1 MELRQGYK
9 QTEVGVI
16 PQDWGL
22 LKLENNFTLKARI
35 GWQGL
40 TTKEYL
46 TSGNYSLVT
55 GTDFHDGYINWE
67 SCVFVERIRF
77 DQDKNIQLK
86 VGDVLVTKDG
96 TIGKVAYVDRLPNPT
111 TLNSGVFV
119 LRPKNN
125 GINNRFFYTI
135 LMSFY
140 FDEFLNKITAGSTI
154 THLYQKDFIHFNF
167 VLPSIKEQTAIAN
180 ALSDMDALISQTE
193 KLIEKKK
200 AIKQGAMQVLLK
212 PKEGW
217 VTKRFHEV
225 CWFQEGPGLR
235 NWQFTK
241 SGIKV
246 INVTNLE
253 NGLLNLERTQRYI
266 SLQEFQK
273 MYTHFEVDENDIVVA
288 SSGNSYGK
296 VSLVRKKDLPLLMN
310 TSVIRFKPKSELD
323 FSFLWTFLNSKEFK
337 LQIDLLITGGAQP
350 NFGPVHLNKISIN
363 LPGSIQEQ
371 SSIAGILNDIEQD
384 ILVQNTKLT
393 KLKQQKQ
400 GMMQA
405 LLTGKKR
412 LVS

>member
-1 MELRQGYK
+1 MELKQGYK
-9 QTEVGVI
+9 QTEVGII

-46 TSGNYSLVT
+46 SSGNYSLVT

-67 SCVFVERIRF
+67 SCVFVEKIRF
-77 DQDKNIQLK
+77 DQDRNIQLK

-119 LRPKNN
+119 IRPKNN
-125 GINNRFFYTI
+125 AVNNRFFYSI

-167 VLPSIKEQTAIAN
+167 ILPPLHEQTAIAN
-180 ALSDMDALISQTE
+180 ALSDMDTLISQSE

-200 AIKQGAMQVLLK
+200 AIKQGAMQELLK

-217 VTKRFHEV
+217 VTKKLGEV
-225 CWFQEGPGLR
+225 ISFQTGFP
-235 NWQFTK
+235 F
-241 SGIKV
+241 
-246 INVTNLE
+246 
-253 NGLLNLERTQRYI
+253 
-266 SLQEFQK
+266 
-273 MYTHFEVDENDIVVA
+273 
-288 SSGNSYGK
+288 SSHN
-296 VSLVRKKDLPLLMN
+296 
-310 TSVIRFKPKSELD
+310 F
-323 FSFLWTFLNSKEFK
+323 SKEPNGIRLIKNRDLRSDDSIIYFCGHYIEDF
-337 LQIDLLITGGAQP
+337 LVNNGDLLIGMDGDFEPVIWDKGIALLNQRVGRVKKKKEVSLGFLAYTLLAELKLIESRTGSTTVKHLSHADVENIELRMPDYKEQCKIDTALRDLT
-350 NFGPVHLNKISIN
+350 NEIDHLSRKLNKF
-363 LPGSIQEQ
+363 
-371 SSIAGILNDIEQD
+371 
-384 ILVQNTKLT
+384 KF
-393 KLKQQKQ
+393 QKQ

-405 LLTGKKR
+405 LLTGKIR
-412 LVS
+412 LIS